1 MEPSVFQFSARE
13 RAGILLLCI
22 ITVTAFLL
30 PTILKPKPKI
40 PANLEVLVWEA
51 YDTLYEQQYHKYDS
65 DARTLPSSA
74 NYYKHNRSSFKT
86 DSFRKPFY
94 PRTGFQSTKI
104 DINKADSALWE
115 SLPGIGPGFAG
126 RIVKFR
132 ARLGGFVSVDQV
144 AETFGMPDSTY
155 NKIKPYL
162 TVSKA
167 CPVQM
172 SLNYDSEA
180 VFKAHPY
187 FRWKMAKQLIAFRTQ
202 HGPFKELSDLLQ
214 ANWMNDSIYNKWK
227 PYLKL

>member
-13 RAGILLLCI
+13 RAGILLLSI

-30 PTILKPKPKI
+30 PTLLKPKPKI

-51 YDTLYEQQYHKYDS
+51 YDTLYEQHYHKYDS
-65 DARTLPSSA
+65 NARTLPSSA
-74 NYYKHNRSSFKT
+74 NYYKHNRSSFKI

-94 PRTGFQSTKI
+94 PRTGFQSAKI

-132 ARLGGFVSVDQV
+132 IRLGGFVSVDQV
-144 AETFGMPDSTY
+144 AETFGLPDSTY
-155 NKIKPYL
+155 KKILPFL
-162 TVSKA
+162 TQGNYSVS
-167 CPVQM
+167 QL
-172 SLNYDSEA
+172 SLNSDSEE

-187 FRWKMAKQLIAFRTQ
+187 IRWKLAKQIVAFRRNRN
-202 HGPFKELSDLLQ
+202 GIKSIEDLRQLD
-214 ANWMNDSIYNKWK
+214 NINDSLFGKIK